1 MNIRVGL
8 IVCLTT
14 LVAFD
19 HNLGT
24 LLLFEFIFIG
34 VRYASDL
41 PLYTPGR
48 CSLQEAGQFFLL
60 SISLIKTCFL

>member
-14 LVAFD
+14 LVTFD

-34 VRYASDL
+34 VSL
-41 PLYTPGR
+41 SGMLVIFLYTPGR
-48 CSLQEAGQFFLL
+48 CSLQEAGQFFLP
-60 SISLIKTCFL
+60 SISLI